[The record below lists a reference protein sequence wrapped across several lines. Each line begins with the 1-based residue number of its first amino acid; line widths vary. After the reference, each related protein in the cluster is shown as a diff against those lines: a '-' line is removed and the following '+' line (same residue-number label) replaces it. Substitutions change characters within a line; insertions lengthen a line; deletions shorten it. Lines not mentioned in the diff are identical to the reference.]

1 MVHRKKLFIFA
12 ILWLAIFP
20 IGVWLIYQTFT
31 PSQSLFSLEI
41 LSFLILTI
49 VVCLF
54 PIIVNET
61 PLFFLQAVS
70 LVVFLNYGLF
80 TELVLTQI
88 AIFVLL
94 IKLRLNKD
102 QIFRFPLNSL
112 MFFFLSFISALVFYK
127 LGGTHDL
134 TTQETLLDVIPLIGY
149 VVTYFALNQILL
161 VASRFMINKKSVNVL
176 GKDLLWESIASLI
189 IFPMGIVLYVLY
201 KELHLFA
208 LLIVCI
214 PLVSTAIILRM
225 YHASLRMNECLQKM
239 NAIGHQLTEGLQVQ
253 QVKSIFTEKV
263 TELFAADYTYIF
275 KVNKNSYINIYPEK
289 QSLEEVKLFCDI
301 AEIVIRRDTSLF
313 FKQQK
318 DWKHLVKT
326 EADLKNIESMLA
338 IPIQTSSEIVGVLIL
353 ASKKRRYFEK
363 YQEMISCILCSYYAI
378 ALVNAVHYEETKRK
392 SQYCSLTGVYN
403 YGYFEEL
410 LTAEY
415 KKFKNKKIS
424 HLSLIIVDIDFFK
437 KINDTYGHESGN
449 EVLCQVTSRIQERVD
464 SRGIVA
470 RYGGEEFVILL
481 SDTTLEIALSI
492 AEDIRIDIASKP
504 FSIHQHLDTND
515 KEEITITVSI
525 GVATVKEDDEE
536 ALSLVRYADRAMYN
550 GAKKAGRNKVAV
562 YDND

>member
-1 MVHRKKLFIFA
+1 MVHRNKFFIFV

-189 IFPMGIVLYVLY
+189 ILPMGIVLYVLY

-289 QSLEEVKLFCDI
+289 QSIEEVQLFCDI